1 MRVRFAIFG
10 ANPFKNWC
18 YMSNFPTEES
28 DWESF
33 TDLVINIKK
42 ETIISCDKEKFLGT
56 GNNVKWQEMIF

>member
-1 MRVRFAIFG
+1 
-10 ANPFKNWC
+10 
-18 YMSNFPTEES
+18 MSNFPTEES